1 MPIAYLLFGY
11 LGAGKTTLAKRLER
25 DKRAVR
31 FTPDE
36 WMARLFGED
45 PPADSFQDRAAA
57 IQDLMQ
63 PLWRQC
69 LIAGADVVLDYGF
82 WRRHERDAARRIVEE
97 VGAVPMLVA
106 LSCSDEA
113 ARRRVARRNADADRS
128 LTIAPATFD
137 TLRARLEPLGADEAF
152 IDPPF

>member
-31 FTPDE
+31 FTPDD

-45 PPADSFQDRAAA
+45 PPADIFQDRAAA

-69 LIAGADVVLDYGF
+69 LIAGADVVLDHGF
-82 WRRHERDAARRIVEE
+82 WRRHERDAHDASRKKLAPCLCWWRCPAPMKRPVGGWLVET
-97 VGAVPMLVA
+97 PTPT
-106 LSCSDEA
+106 A
-113 ARRRVARRNADADRS
+113 A
-128 LTIAPATFD
+128 
-137 TLRARLEPLGADEAF
+137 
-152 IDPPF
+152 

>member
-1 MPIAYLLFGY
+1 MPTAYLLFGY
-11 LGAGKTTLAKRLER
+11 LGAGKTVFAKRLER
-25 DKRAVR
+25 EMRAVR

-45 PPADSFQDRAAA
+45 PPADIFQDRATA

-82 WRRHERDAARRIVEE
+82 WRRHERDTARRIAKE

-106 LSCSDEA
+106 LSCSDDDA
-113 ARRRVARRNADADRS
+113 KQRVARRNADPGRS

-137 TLRARLEPLGADEAF
+137 ALKARLEPLGADEDF